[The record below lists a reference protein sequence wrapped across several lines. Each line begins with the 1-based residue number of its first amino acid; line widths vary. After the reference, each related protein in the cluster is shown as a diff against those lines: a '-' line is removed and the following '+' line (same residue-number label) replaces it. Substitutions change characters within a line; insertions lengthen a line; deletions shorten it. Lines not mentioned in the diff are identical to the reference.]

1 MPETFDDDVPEP
13 DLDDDEALLDIE
25 DDDELAALDDDIVDD
40 EDLLDELTLPP
51 RPPAVDDEPGEEA
64 LEAEAGEEV
73 EGEDDI
79 VEIEEELH
87 PDDVEEALDVLLRE
101 KIAAAPLDDEEAE
114 DEEEAEPDD
123 RGEGATRIV
132 PRQEGEFHC
141 ASCFLVKPMSQLAE
155 QRNGRMTCRDCV

>member
-13 DLDDDEALLDIE
+13 ELDDEEELLGLE
-25 DDDELAALDDDIVDD
+25 DDDELAVLDDDIVDD
-40 EDLLDELTLPP
+40 DLLDDLTLPP
-51 RPPAVDDEPGEEA
+51 RPPAVDDEPAAETLGDQAEE
-64 LEAEAGEEV
+64 EP

-101 KIAAAPLDDEEAE
+101 KIAATPLDEDEAE